1 MFPGAVKES
10 VWSDE
15 LVPIRQPYLFD
26 GSAFHIRVQLLQQ
39 SYGLFSTELAHA
51 LILKEKV
58 DSQVGI
64 SDKRWIK
71 DREVANARQ
80 NEILQS
86 LDACH
91 ARSAVDEKDVCLFK
105 RFLSTGTP
113 QAQLTIVFLF
123 FGCRKVVKW
132 WWRGGSFGCHV
143 GEKCEWKFE
152 GVKCETVESSTR
164 KKSKSVW
171 KVLIVCDAPVLQ
183 LATGFKCCRSS

>member
-15 LVPIRQPYLFD
+15 LVAIRQPYLFD

-39 SYGLFSTELAHA
+39 TNSLFSTEFAHA
-51 LILKEKV
+51 LVFEEKV

-71 DREVANARQ
+71 DRKVANARQ

-86 LDACH
+86 LNACH

-113 QAQLTIVFLF
+113 QAQLTIVLLF
-123 FGCRKVVKW
+123 FGCGKVVKW
-132 WWRGGSFGCHV
+132 WWRGGSLSRHV
-143 GEKCEWKFE
+143 GEKCVCEIK
-152 GVKCETVESSTR
+152 GVKCENVESSTG
-164 KKSKSVW
+164 KKSKSV
-171 KVLIVCDAPVLQ
+171 
-183 LATGFKCCRSS
+183 